1 MSEEVTSTEELENII
16 ESTEAETAMV
26 PSALTGIV
34 DVSNLS
40 IKEIALVLSKSIGE
54 FKRDTILTPLFVLI
68 ETILEILI
76 PFRTANLV
84 DTLRTGAELNAV
96 IQSGAVLAAMAMLS
110 LLFGTLSG
118 ISVAKHPRAL
128 RAIFAVICSVI
139 SKISRLPLLMHSL
152 RHR

>member
-96 IQSGAVLAAMAMLS
+96 I
-110 LLFGTLSG
+110 
-118 ISVAKHPRAL
+118 
-128 RAIFAVICSVI
+128 
-139 SKISRLPLLMHSL
+139 
-152 RHR
+152 

>member
-68 ETILEILI
+68 
-76 PFRTANLV
+76 
-84 DTLRTGAELNAV
+84 G
-96 IQSGAVLAAMAMLS
+96 
-110 LLFGTLSG
+110 
-118 ISVAKHPRAL
+118 
-128 RAIFAVICSVI
+128 
-139 SKISRLPLLMHSL
+139 
-152 RHR
+152 